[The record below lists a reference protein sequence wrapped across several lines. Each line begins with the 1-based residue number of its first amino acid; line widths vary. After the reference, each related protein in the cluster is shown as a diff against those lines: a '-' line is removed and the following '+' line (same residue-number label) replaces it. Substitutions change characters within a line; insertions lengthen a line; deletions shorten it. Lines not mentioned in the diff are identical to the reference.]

1 MENKNA
7 IIAAVVAVIVIV
19 AAVGIYYGM
28 NNGNDGG
35 DETPTGDKYYFYL
48 DGMGD
53 LDGWYTANGSDAEV
67 ALKAALDE
75 ADLEYEVSSGFVN
88 KIGDYINNIEN
99 KFFGTYVY
107 IANTTE
113 DANGTYFITG
123 PALNQ
128 IDGNIVY
135 ITYGTYTYDETFGL
149 EYSPGPINNADL
161 FTTGPFASDDY
172 QALDYGDEYWFY
184 LDGMGD
190 LDGWYTANGSNA
202 ELALKVALDEA
213 GIEYSISNG
222 WISNLGN
229 LVEEGKYFGTYV
241 FTSNS
246 TEDANGSMFATG
258 PVLDDITGNIV
269 YVTFSGYQINAD
281 WRTVYDLNPMNTTS
295 DMMTTGP
302 FATA

>member
-53 LDGWYTANGSDAEV
+53 LNGWYTANGSDAEV
-67 ALKAALDE
+67 ALKA
-75 ADLEYEVSSGFVN
+75 
-88 KIGDYINNIEN
+88 
-99 KFFGTYVY
+99 
-107 IANTTE
+107 
-113 DANGTYFITG
+113 
-123 PALNQ
+123 
-128 IDGNIVY
+128 
-135 ITYGTYTYDETFGL
+135 
-149 EYSPGPINNADL
+149 
-161 FTTGPFASDDY
+161 
-172 QALDYGDEYWFY
+172 
-184 LDGMGD
+184 
-190 LDGWYTANGSNA
+190 
-202 ELALKVALDEA
+202 ALDEA

-246 TEDANGSMFATG
+246 TEGANGSMFATG